1 MNCPDNGTRTG
12 EYALY
17 RDFLFRGSILS
28 GRNSWETMAEQFDIP
43 LPEIAVE
50 EFQRS
55 WTCFE
60 LVAGAKEWPV
70 AKQKVIL
77 PTLLR
82 GKLVDIYMGLDDTT
96 RDDLKL
102 LKKALMKDAGL
113 VRDPLSA
120 GQLFMTRHQLS
131 GEKVNDF
138 ASELKKLFTESY
150 PSEAMTSAMLLQHF
164 MTGLS
169 PPICRQLL
177 LKGQPTTLEDA
188 IKSATDA
195 EYALTFDSMQERV
208 EDVNVIHQKPPSQQ
222 NTQVLEALLGQMTK
236 RLEALET
243 KIESSKASQQ
253 LRYQQPRPHRP
264 PRQRYCWICGDPGHL
279 QRDCPLNESRP
290 ARQVG
295 GWPRP

>member
-1 MNCPDNGTRTG
+1 
-12 EYALY
+12 
-17 RDFLFRGSILS
+17 
-28 GRNSWETMAEQFDIP
+28 MAEQLDIL

-60 LVAGAKEWPV
+60 LVAGAKEWTA

-82 GKLVDIYMGLDDTT
+82 GKLVDIYMGLDDAT

-102 LKKALMKDAGL
+102 LKKALMKHAGL

-120 GQLFMTRHQLS
+120 GQLFMTRHQLP
-131 GEKVNDF
+131 GEKVDDF
-138 ASELKKLFTESY
+138 ALELKKLFTESY
-150 PSEAMTSAMLLQHF
+150 PSEAMTSIILLQRF

-177 LKGQPTTLEDA
+177 LKGQPTTLDDA

-195 EYALTFDSMQERV
+195 EYALTFDSMQEKI
-208 EDVNVIHQKPPSQQ
+208 EDVNMIHQKPSSQQ
-222 NTQVLEALLGQMTK
+222 NTQGLEALLEKITK
-236 RLEALET
+236 RLETLET
-243 KIESSKASQQ
+243 KIESSKRPQQ
-253 LRYQQPRPHRP
+253 VQYQQARPPRPPRP
-264 PRQRYCWICGDPGHL
+264 PRQRYCWICGDPEHL
-279 QRDCPLNESRP
+279 QRDCPLNENGP
-290 ARQVG
+290 ARRVG